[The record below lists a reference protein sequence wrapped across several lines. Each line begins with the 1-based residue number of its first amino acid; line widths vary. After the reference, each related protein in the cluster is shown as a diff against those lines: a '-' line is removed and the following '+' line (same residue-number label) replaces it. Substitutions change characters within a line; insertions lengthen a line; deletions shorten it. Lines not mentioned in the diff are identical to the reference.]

1 MSGEVSVVEEDE
13 DKMRMFTSKQ
23 SLISSQLIYHIVAAC
38 DKPKGSSVGEMKGE
52 GRKTEVKV
60 HRIVSPHS

>member
-38 DKPKGSSVGEMKGE
+38 DKPKGSGVGEMKE
-52 GRKTEVKV
+52 WAFKWKEKEEKLK
-60 HRIVSPHS
+60 